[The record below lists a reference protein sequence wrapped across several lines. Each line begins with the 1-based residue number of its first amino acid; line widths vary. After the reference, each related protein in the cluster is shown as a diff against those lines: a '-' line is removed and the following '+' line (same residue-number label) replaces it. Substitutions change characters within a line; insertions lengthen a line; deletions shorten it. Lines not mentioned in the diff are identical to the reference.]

1 MNLVQALIDLERDE
15 NIHLGRLLI
24 LINEFS
30 KKGKA
35 EVKGIT
41 KLAKLDFLLRYPVY
55 LEKALLVRGKEL
67 KKASVRDFE
76 VSSVESKMVRYRYGP
91 WDFRYRKF
99 LNILIAKGLI
109 YYRTEGNSVMIGIT
123 KKGLE
128 TANRLSEDEIF
139 EDLFE
144 RAKVL
149 RINFDIKATRL
160 KNFIYETFPEIG
172 SLNLGQTITY
182 EN

>member
-1 MNLVQALIDLERDE
+1 MNLVQALIDLEKDE

-35 EVKGIT
+35 EIKGIT

-55 LEKALLVRGKEL
+55 LERALHARGKEL
-67 KKASVRDFE
+67 KKAGVNEFE
-76 VSSVESKMVRYRYGP
+76 KTSVESKMVRYRYGP

-109 YYRTEGNSVMIGIT
+109 YYRTEGNAVMIGIT
-123 KKGLE
+123 SEGLE
-128 TANRLSEDEIF
+128 VANELSGDETLI
-139 EDLFE
+139 DLFE
-144 RAKVL
+144 RARVL

-172 SLNLGQTITY
+172 SLNFGQTITY
-182 EN
+182 GN

>member
-1 MNLVQALIDLERDE
+1 MNLIQALIDLEKDE

-35 EVKGIT
+35 EIKGIT

-55 LEKALLVRGKEL
+55 LERALQARGKDL
-67 KKASVRDFE
+67 KKVDVKEFE
-76 VSSVESKMVRYRYGP
+76 KTSVESKMVRYRYGP

-99 LNILIAKGLI
+99 LNILIGKGLI
-109 YYRTEGNSVMIGIT
+109 YYRIEGNAIMIGIT
-123 KKGLE
+123 QKGISI
-128 TANRLSEDEIF
+128 ANKFSEDETLV
-139 EDLFE
+139 DLFE
-144 RAKVL
+144 RARVL

-160 KNFIYETFPEIG
+160 KSFIYETFPEIS

-182 EN
+182 AN

>member
-1 MNLVQALIDLERDE
+1 MNLVQTLIDLEKNE
-15 NIHLGRLLI
+15 TIHLGRMLI

-30 KKGKA
+30 KNGKA
-35 EVKGIT
+35 EIKGIT

-55 LEKALLVRGKEL
+55 LEKALLSRGKEL
-67 KKASVRDFE
+67 KKAALKEFE
-76 VSSVESKMVRYRYGP
+76 RTSVESQMVRYRYGP

-109 YYRTEGNSVMIGIT
+109 YYRTEGNTVMIGIT
-123 KKGLE
+123 SMGQE
-128 TANRLSEDEIF
+128 VSENFRKD
-139 EDLFE
+139 DSLADVFE
-144 RAKVL
+144 RAKAL

-172 SLNLGQTITY
+172 SLNFGQSISY
-182 EN
+182 GN